1 MNFNTVCLAAAWLA
15 VAAAPAHAEIVTL
28 NSSVALTGSGFG
40 ISNGWGGSLLA
51 LPSSVTDGV
60 FLPTSQQWNTN
71 TVFWG
76 GGVPDNNDFIT
87 ITLAQAALI
96 DSLHL
101 QGDVNDLYAVSY
113 MDLEGG
119 WRNLATIAPNTNT
132 SWGLGDGYASFA
144 PVSARALRI
153 NAVGGDGSYS
163 VAELQANGSALA
175 VPEPATLLLALG
187 GIGAALLPLARRRRA
202 KLAQGSR
209 P

>member
-1 MNFNTVCLAAAWLA
+1 MNIKTACVVAAGLAAAA
-15 VAAAPAHAEIVTL
+15 VPAHADIVTL
-28 NSSVALTGSGFG
+28 NSSVSLTGSGWG
-40 ISNGWGGSLLA
+40 NSNGWGGSLLA
-51 LPSSVTDGV
+51 APSSVTDGV

-76 GGVPDNNDFIT
+76 GGAPDYNDFIT
-87 ITLAQAALI
+87 ITLAQAATI
-96 DSLHL
+96 NSLHL

-119 WRNLATIAPNTNT
+119 WHDLATIAPNTNT
-132 SWGLGDGYASFA
+132 NWGLGDGYASFA

-163 VAELQANGSALA
+163 VAELQANGSALS
-175 VPEPATLLLALG
+175 VPEPATLLLALCG
-187 GIGAALLPLARRRRA
+187 VGAALVPMVRRRRA
-202 KLAQGSR
+202 QQARGDR

>member
-1 MNFNTVCLAAAWLA
+1 MNFKPVCLAAAWLA

-28 NSSVALTGSGFG
+28 NSSVALSGSGFG
-40 ISNGWGGSLLA
+40 NSNGWGGSLLA
-51 LPSSVTDGV
+51 APSSVTDGV

-76 GGVPDNNDFIT
+76 GGAPDYNDFIT
-87 ITLAQAALI
+87 ITLAQAASI
-96 DSLHL
+96 NSLHL

-113 MDLEGG
+113 MDLDGG
-119 WRNLATIAPNTNT
+119 WHQLATIAPNTNT
-132 SWGLGDGYASFA
+132 NWGLGDGYASFA

-163 VAELQANGSALA
+163 VAELQANGSALS

-187 GIGAALLPLARRRRA
+187 GIGAALVPVARRRRA

>member
-1 MNFNTVCLAAAWLA
+1 MKLDTVCLAAAWLA

-28 NSSVALTGSGFG
+28 NSSVALSGSGFG
-40 ISNGWGGSLLA
+40 NSNGWGGSLLA

-76 GGVPDNNDFIT
+76 GGAPDYNDFIT
-87 ITLAQAALI
+87 ITLAQAASI
-96 DSLHL
+96 NSLHL

-113 MDLEGG
+113 MDLDGG
-119 WRNLATIAPNTNT
+119 WHQLATIAPNTNT
-132 SWGLGDGYASFA
+132 NWGLGDGYASFA

-163 VAELQANGSALA
+163 VAELQANGSALS

-187 GIGAALLPLARRRRA
+187 GIGAALVPVARRRRA